1 MKQFLKLLKEENIY
15 LECITS
21 PLYNYEFMTHKYLF
35 IAICRLDNRIH
46 IECQLCAKT
55 QTHTH
60 IYTNL
65 GPIQAMYQPS
75 LERKEI
81 SIKVTIDYGCIHTK
95 TSKR

>member
-21 PLYNYEFMTHKYLF
+21 PLYNYEFMTYKYLF

-55 QTHTH
+55 QTHTYIH
-60 IYTNL
+60 KPRTN
-65 GPIQAMYQPS
+65 
-75 LERKEI
+75 
-81 SIKVTIDYGCIHTK
+81 
-95 TSKR
+95 TSNVSAFFREKGNQY